1 MQINFMS
8 RCDNIIG
15 EDPRTATLHN
25 GKWEI
30 WEMNMDT

>member
-25 GKWEI
+25 GKAKGYKKY
-30 WEMNMDT
+30 